1 MTSSGSCCLSASTC
15 SVVLAS
21 WLRAL
26 APGSS
31 DHTDTRPDKCLSNP
45 WSSTC
50 AQPTSHVTP
59 YRSLPA
65 AASMNTLAITD
76 DASPFALLSTCNR
89 LRTAVHR
96 LRGPEFLQV
105 ARDRRPQSNV
115 LFTGSQL
122 ARLPRNS
129 MGAASAAMP
138 LHERPN
144 GGVVS
149 RSSRTAPWHGRPPL
163 ARPCPGSATPA
174 AVATLELRN
183 VAILGR
189 AAVAR
194 LAVGHSAHTGF

>member
-26 APGSS
+26 TPGSS

-105 ARDRRPQSNV
+105 ARDRRPQSSV

-129 MGAASAAMP
+129 MGAGIRCHATARAAQWWRGEP
-138 LHERPN
+138 IP
-144 GGVVS
+144 
-149 RSSRTAPWHGRPPL
+149 RTAPWHGRPPL